1 MNPNTKKELDTY
13 WRRAK
18 HYADNH
24 DHVALW
30 DLFEEASGLLDYES
44 CGDDVLVKPSAPFG
58 NKHKPIVLNGQ
69 MAELFIIEA
78 MVADGHFE

>member
-1 MNPNTKKELDTY
+1 MSFDTY

-18 HYADNH
+18 HYADNQ

-30 DLFEEASGLLDYES
+30 VLFEQAAGLLTYDS
-44 CGDDVLVKPSAPFG
+44 CGDDVLITPSPLYG
-58 NKHKPIVLNGQ
+58 QTHKPIVLSGQ

-78 MVADGHFE
+78 MVADGHFD